1 MLTTITFFNN
11 DNDTSRSFS
20 VQSELWAT
28 VVPQDTGRRLA
39 VHADP
44 VEPTERGYKGGST
57 RITLTPAE
65 AIRLA
70 HNLLAEA
77 HAMEHK

>member
-1 MLTTITFFNN
+1 MLTTVTFFNAE
-11 DNDTSRSFS
+11 TSRSFS
-20 VQSELWAT
+20 VQSECRPT
-28 VVPQDTGRRLA
+28 VTPQETGRRLVVLA
-39 VHADP
+39 QP